1 MTSSR
6 TDPAAWWR
14 AAVTYQVYP
23 RSFADGDG
31 DGVGDIAGIRS
42 RLPYIRDLG
51 VDAIWLNPW
60 YPSPMADAG
69 YDVADYRA
77 IDPLFGTLAEAE
89 ALIAEARALGL
100 RVLLDIV
107 PNHMSSDAPVVSG
120 RARGGTGVPRAG
132 ALPVPT
138 RTWRRLAAAERL
150 GERLRWVRL
159 DADPRARREA
169 GRVVPAPL

>member
-6 TDPAAWWR
+6 TDSAAWWR
-14 AAVTYQVYP
+14 SAVTYQVYP
-23 RSFADGDG
+23 RSFSDGDG

-69 YDVADYRA
+69 YDIADYRA
-77 IDPLFGTLAEAE
+77 IESLFGSLAEAE
-89 ALIAEARALGL
+89 ALIAEARGLGL

-107 PNHMSSDAPVVSG
+107 PNHMSSDHAWFQ
-120 RARGGTGVPRAG
+120 AA
-132 ALPVPT
+132 
-138 RTWRRLAAAERL
+138 LAAGPGSHER
-150 GERLRWVRL
+150 ERFLFRPGRGDGSEPPNDWESVFGGLAWTRI
-159 DADPRARREA
+159 RE
-169 GRVVPAPL
+169 